1 MNPSSTELMQ
11 AFVVSHGQARFDDGR
26 FDGVLIGL
34 CFVGLVVIGVGL
46 LGMYH
51 SSLDANYFVHL
62 GAVPQVPQ
70 THSSVTP
77 IIAQG
82 VAADSSSTGPGW
94 RF

>member
-34 CFVGLVVIGVGL
+34 CFASLVVIGVGL

-51 SSLDANYFVHL
+51 SSLELDYHVHA
-62 GAVPQVPQ
+62 GAIPQIPQ
-70 THSSVTP
+70 TRSTVITP
-77 IIAQG
+77 VIAQG
-82 VAADSSSTGPGW
+82 VSADSSSTDW
-94 RF
+94 RG